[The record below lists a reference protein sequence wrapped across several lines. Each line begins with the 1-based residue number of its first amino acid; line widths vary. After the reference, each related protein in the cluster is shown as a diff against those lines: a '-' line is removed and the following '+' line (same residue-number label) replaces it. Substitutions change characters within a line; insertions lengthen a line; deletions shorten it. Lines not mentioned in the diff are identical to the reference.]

1 MEGTRALLNYSCRK
15 GSYYSGVGTN
25 RGWRSNRG
33 SMVSLHKLALIL
45 MPLHLQGIKKVEEAE
60 MMQDVTY
67 RNAPGKAEKLR

>member
-1 MEGTRALLNYSCRK
+1 
-15 GSYYSGVGTN
+15 
-25 RGWRSNRG
+25 
-33 SMVSLHKLALIL
+33 MVSLHKLALIL